1 MTFHH
6 DAWIFALWIDGT
18 CAIVRPDIGSDRRK
32 LLIISKGTQSKYCS
46 YFSISATMR
55 LQGGGDSWE
64 ALNTNEEAA
73 RLEAKKLAMH
83 MLSIDDDFSN
93 IEGRLQTARED
104 MSSESTDASQIDGLL
119 AEWVE
124 YKKVRRTGFLLHV
137 TDSNDMRS

>member
-1 MTFHH
+1 
-6 DAWIFALWIDGT
+6 
-18 CAIVRPDIGSDRRK
+18 
-32 LLIISKGTQSKYCS
+32 
-46 YFSISATMR
+46 MR

-104 MSSESTDASQIDGLL
+104 MSSESTDASQIDDLL